1 MAREDICKMAREL
14 SRDVHVAELKET
26 AQVPP
31 YQHIFII
38 TRRYKGSSYGSKK
51 AIFSAF

>member
-1 MAREDICKMAREL
+1 MRKNLRGSMAREDICKMAREL

-31 YQHIFII
+31 Y
-38 TRRYKGSSYGSKK
+38 
-51 AIFSAF
+51 